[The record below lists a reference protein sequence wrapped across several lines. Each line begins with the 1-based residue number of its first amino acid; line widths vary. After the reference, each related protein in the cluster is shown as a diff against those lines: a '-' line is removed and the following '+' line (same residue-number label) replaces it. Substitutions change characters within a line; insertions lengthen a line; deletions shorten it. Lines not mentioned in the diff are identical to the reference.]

1 MKRISRFVLW
11 LDVVGLTVPQV
22 GTASAGPG
30 HSEAK
35 RQVAIV
41 DVALTQG
48 NLLCGQLV
56 NVRPKSEAA

>member
-1 MKRISRFVLW
+1 MLW